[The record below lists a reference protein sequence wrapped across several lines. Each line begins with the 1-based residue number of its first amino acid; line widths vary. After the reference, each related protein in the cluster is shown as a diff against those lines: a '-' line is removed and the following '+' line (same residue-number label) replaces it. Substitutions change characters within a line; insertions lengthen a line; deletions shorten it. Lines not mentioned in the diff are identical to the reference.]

1 MFKKTMKKILCGAL
15 AVTSVVACMGT
26 MTACETNHPEVEMKI
41 EFAGETYK
49 LEYKLY
55 RKVAP
60 NTVNHFIWLAENGYY
75 NELCVH
81 NYVEDSKLYTGAYS
95 AATDEDDDDGLVYK
109 DYFAF
114 AEKTKKYPHSVWMDR
129 EKTMPTYTL
138 YGEFQNNDFQVKNN
152 PVKESFGSLS
162 MYYHAFDTS
171 ARVYALRADSDD
183 GAVSGREYR
192 YNCATSM
199 FYINL
204 SNSNTV
210 NKAYATFA
218 MLDKDSKDDLK
229 DLQEAIKEYAE
240 KNYGDEDESFVKS
253 VSVNVSEHDNVIDE
267 TVSVSYKVPQTA
279 IVIKSVKVTKY

>member
-1 MFKKTMKKILCGAL
+1 
-15 AVTSVVACMGT
+15 
-26 MTACETNHPEVEMKI
+26 
-41 EFAGETYK
+41 
-49 LEYKLY
+49 
-55 RKVAP
+55 
-60 NTVNHFIWLAENGYY
+60 
-75 NELCVH
+75 
-81 NYVEDSKLYTGAYS
+81 
-95 AATDEDDDDGLVYK
+95 
-109 DYFAF
+109 
-114 AEKTKKYPHSVWMDR
+114 
-129 EKTMPTYTL
+129 
-138 YGEFQNNDFQVKNN
+138 
-152 PVKESFGSLS
+152 
-162 MYYHAFDTS
+162 
-171 ARVYALRADSDD
+171 
-183 GAVSGREYR
+183 
-192 YNCATSM
+192 M